1 MRYLIPALL
10 LQLVLAGCIKRH
22 NDPRP
27 VGDNSFSK
35 AMGFKKGCYWV
46 YQLYRIDT
54 TGKEIMY
61 TTVTDSCYVEKD
73 TTIDGKVYFKYVEP
87 NTTHYWRDSL
97 DNIVSNEG
105 EVIFSNNNFT
115 DTFVQKPYTDNV
127 MMYRKMTDR
136 DLRVGAPVDSF
147 ETKTMQT
154 IFYHT
159 PAAGGYYAG
168 KNRYMNVRFANQS
181 GIIIQTI
188 QLGDYYDYERRLVR
202 YNAMMVF
209 P

>member
-1 MRYLIPALL
+1 MRTLAALL
-10 LQLVLAGCIKRH
+10 ILPLFIGCIKRN
-22 NDPRP
+22 NDDRP
-27 VGDNSFSK
+27 VPDNPFSK

-54 TGKEIMY
+54 AGKELMY

-87 NTTHYWRDSL
+87 NTNHYWRDSL

-105 EVIFSNNNFT
+105 ELIFSNNNFT
-115 DTFVQKPYTDNV
+115 DTFIQKPYSDKV

-136 DLRVGAPVDSF
+136 GMWTGSPAGSF

-154 IFYHT
+154 IYYHM
-159 PAAGGYYAG
+159 PSAGGYYAG
-168 KNRYMNVRFANQS
+168 KNRYMNVRFADQS
-181 GIIIQTI
+181 GIIIQTVL
-188 QLGDYYDYERRLVR
+188 LGDYYYYERRLVR